1 MFEMKRNIKFELA
14 MIKKLISVF
23 LFCLFVKLLYCQP
36 YYFKHYQVENGLSN
50 NAVICSMQDSKGF
63 MWFGT
68 RDGLNRFDG
77 YTFKVFNHNPQDSLS
92 LGNNFVHSLFEDR
105 LGNIWVG
112 TDLGIYIYD
121 PLTEKFSHFV
131 HHQDAAIAH
140 IQADEEGNIWYT
152 AFSSLVR
159 YQTQTGQI
167 KNFGKLGMSSVD
179 AVSVSKMGVWVG
191 SSNGEIKLLEP
202 KWEKTKR
209 FEVFGKQSSIGSRPV
224 TCLLW
229 DENKERLWI
238 GTAKEG
244 LKLLYP
250 LDGSYQDLLKKSENQ
265 LPIYVHDIKRT
276 DEGQYMAAT
285 ELGVF
290 IYEDRHKRFVHLKKE
305 DNNQWSISDNAVYT
319 ICRDTEGGIW
329 VGSWFGGVSYYHKQH
344 TFFEKFFP
352 QKGENSLIGSAVR
365 EITADSYGNL
375 WIGTEN
381 GGLNKLSLTSGRFEH
396 FSVQGKPQELSSSNI
411 HGLLATGDTL
421 WVGTFHQ
428 GLNLM
433 RISTGEVFKQYTAS
447 NAPFHLGSNF
457 IYTMLRLRSGE
468 VLLATDR
475 GIYEYLYEREGF
487 QLVRNF
493 PSNIFYTSLF
503 EDREGTIWAG
513 SWRDGLYFYNPK
525 TGNRGR
531 YSHQPGNIAT
541 LTSNR
546 VTYITETKDRQL
558 WVATEEGL
566 CRLDKSLGKFKQYQ
580 FPQSMQS
587 LLVCTVQE
595 DNHGDLW
602 ISTSKGLIRFNPR
615 ANTSRFFG
623 VANGLLSDQFN
634 YNSVYK
640 AQNGMLYFGTVKGLI
655 RFNPRRLQDKSF
667 VPPVYFTGFQVYN
680 KDLTIGENGSPLK
693 KSITFTDTIILRHNQ
708 STFSIDFAALSY
720 TSPEMTEYVY
730 KMDGLD
736 PDWTHLQ
743 ANRKAY
749 FTELPPGEY
758 IFRVSTINSLGAR
771 IGKEAIL
778 SIHILPPFWASKAA
792 YLLYTVLIIVLI
804 YYIVGS
810 YHRRLREKNRLKLEQ
825 LAHKKEEE
833 MYRAKIEFFTQVA
846 HEIRTPLTLIKGPME
861 KIIKQVDEVPTI
873 RKNLLIMEKNT
884 NRLLELS
891 GQLLDF
897 RKTEE
902 QAFVLTYQH
911 LEVTQFLK
919 DQVERLGPTAM
930 ELRIKIKLEVLKE
943 ELWVY
948 VDVEALDKMLS
959 NLLNNALKY
968 AASKIVIRLQKE
980 ELFFRVI
987 IASDGERIPPHLQE
1001 KIFEPFYRIKGN
1013 TKSVGS
1019 GLGLALA
1026 RSLAEMHRGSLI
1038 LDIKNNENFNTFV
1051 LSLPLNHKESDL

>member
-1 MFEMKRNIKFELA
+1 
-14 MIKKLISVF
+14 MIKKLITVF
-23 LFCLFVKLLYCQP
+23 LFCLCVKQLYCQP

-105 LGNIWVG
+105 IGNIWVG

-121 PLTEKFSHFV
+121 PLTEKFNHFI

-140 IQADEEGNIWYT
+140 IQADKKGNIWYT
-152 AFSSLVR
+152 AFSSLVCYNTSSGGIR
-159 YQTQTGQI
+159 
-167 KNFGKLGMSSVD
+167 NFGKLGMSSVD
-179 AVSVSKMGVWVG
+179 AVSLSQKGVWVG
-191 SSNGEIKLLEP
+191 SSNGEIKLLDP
-202 KWEKTKR
+202 ASGSTKS
-209 FEVFGKQSSIGSRPV
+209 FEVFEKKTSIGSRPV

-229 DENKERLWI
+229 DDGAERLWI
-238 GTAKEG
+238 GTAKQG
-244 LKLLYP
+244 IKLLHP
-250 LDGSYQDLLKKSENQ
+250 NEGTYQDLLGKSEDQ
-265 LPIYVHDIKRT
+265 LPIYVHDIKKT
-276 DEGQYMAAT
+276 DRGQYMVAT

-290 IYEDRHKRFVHLKKE
+290 IYEDQYKRFVHLKKE

-319 ICRDTEGGIW
+319 ICRDAEGGIW
-329 VGSWFGGVSYYHKQH
+329 IGSWFGGVSYYHKQH

-365 EITADSYGNL
+365 EITADDYGNL

-381 GGLNKLSLTSGRFEH
+381 GGLNKLSLVNGRFEH
-396 FSVQGKPQELSSSNI
+396 FSVEGKRQTLSSSNI

-433 RISTGEVFKQYTAS
+433 RISTGEVFRQYTAS
-447 NAPFHLGSNF
+447 EEPFQLGSNF
-457 IYTMLRLRSGE
+457 IYTMLRVRSGE

-475 GIYEYLYEREGF
+475 GIYQYLFEKDGF
-487 QLVRNF
+487 QLMRNF

-503 EDREGTIWAG
+503 EDQDGTVWAG
-513 SWRDGLYFYNPK
+513 SWRDGLYYYNPK
-525 TGNRGR
+525 TGRKGR
-531 YSHQPGNIAT
+531 YSHQPGKVST

-546 VTYITETKDRQL
+546 VTYITETKDRRL

-566 CRLDKSLGKFKQYQ
+566 CRLEKLSGEFKRYH
-580 FPQSMQS
+580 FPKSMQS

-595 DNHGDLW
+595 DDQENLW

-615 ANTSRFFG
+615 TNTSRFFG

-634 YNSVYK
+634 YNAAYK
-640 AQNGMLYFGTVKGLI
+640 ARNGMLYFGTVKGLI

-667 VPPVYFTGFQVYN
+667 VPPIYFTGFQVYN
-680 KDLTIGENGSPLK
+680 KDLAIDQNGSPLK

-720 TSPEMTEYVY
+720 PSPEMTEYVY
-730 KMDGLD
+730 RMDGLD
-736 PDWTHLQ
+736 PGWTYLQ

-758 IFRVSTINSLGAR
+758 IFRVSTVNSLGTR
-771 IGKEAIL
+771 IGKEAVL
-778 SIHILPPFWASKAA
+778 AIHILPPFWASKAA
-792 YLLYTVLIIVLI
+792 YLLYAIFIIILVYYLIN
-804 YYIVGS
+804 S
-810 YHRRLREKNRLKLEQ
+810 YHLRLREKNRLKLEQ

-861 KIIKQVDEVPTI
+861 KIIKQVNEVPAI

-902 QAFVLTYQH
+902 QAFVLMYQR
-911 LEVTQFLK
+911 LEVVQFLK

-930 ELRIKIKLEVLKE
+930 ELRIKIKLDVLKE
-943 ELWVY
+943 GLWVY

-968 AASKIVIRLQKE
+968 AISKIVIRLQKE
-980 ELFFRVI
+980 DRFFRII
-987 IASDGERIPPHLQE
+987 IASDGEQIPTHLQE
-1001 KIFEPFYRIKGN
+1001 KIFEPFYRVKGN
-1013 TKSVGS
+1013 TKSIGS

-1038 LDIKNNENFNTFV
+1038 LDTENNENFNTFV
-1051 LSLPLNHKESDL
+1051 LSLPCNQKESDL